1 MISDIVLISNIN
13 FICIANDHIISF
25 INFKTDDPKVV
36 KPKQMFNMK
45 NVYSITESNVL
56 VSKHF

>member
-1 MISDIVLISNIN
+1 MISGIVLMSNFN

-25 INFKTDDPKVV
+25 LNFKTCDPKVL

-45 NVYSITESNVL
+45 NVYSITESNVFSL
-56 VSKHF
+56 